1 MTGECPEGHF
11 EANTGNSES
20 RYVVRTSTVTD
31 VTSSLVVKA
40 PAAEV
45 SLPVGVGSLHPQ
57 RGLVRRTTRVV
68 LLALIPVVVVV
79 AFGRMR
85 DSLSGAV
92 GQVLVLG
99 PWPIM
104 ALGALWIA
112 MVLARGAVYRHTHR
126 DLRISHGV
134 VLDQVNLAATNGVPG
149 GSLLGIGLRYR
160 VSRSLGHSSESAG
173 LTVFASGQAFA
184 LGRWLVVVAVLGEIM
199 LTGRAT
205 QVDMG
210 ALVAAL
216 VALSSGVLV
225 WTVISSDSRSSRW
238 VVLAADRL
246 VRHLARVFPPARS
259 MNLERSA
266 ERVRSRASSLVRT
279 RGLALLLFGALSTL
293 AGAAMIL
300 VVIEALTPA
309 TSVDP
314 WIILRAYLLA
324 RVATSFIPTPG
335 GVGVLDGA
343 LTSGLVAAG
352 VDPSAA
358 IASVMVY
365 RAITWALP
373 IAFGSILYL
382 CWRARL
388 SADAD
393 VDADVHADVRD
404 VAPVVNVRDL
414 ADAA

>member
-1 MTGECPEGHF
+1 
-11 EANTGNSES
+11 
-20 RYVVRTSTVTD
+20 VVRTSTVTH
-31 VTSSLVVKA
+31 VTVSLVDKA
-40 PAAEV
+40 LAAEV
-45 SLPVGVGSLHPQ
+45 PLPVGVGPLHP
-57 RGLVRRTTRVV
+57 RHGFVRRTMRIV
-68 LLALIPVVVVV
+68 LLALVPVVVIV
-79 AFGRMR
+79 AFGRLR

-92 GQVLVLG
+92 GQVMVLG
-99 PWPIM
+99 PRPI
-104 ALGALWIA
+104 LVLVALWIA

-134 VLDQVNLAATNGVPG
+134 VLDQVNLAAVNGVPG
-149 GSLLGIGLRYR
+149 GSLLGIALRYR

-184 LGRWLVVVAVLGEIM
+184 LGRWLVVVAVLGDIM
-199 LTGRAT
+199 ITGRAT

-210 ALVAAL
+210 VLVAAL
-216 VALSSGVLV
+216 VALGSGVLV
-225 WTVISSDSRSSRW
+225 WAVISSDSRSSRW
-238 VVLAADRL
+238 LVSAADRL
-246 VRHLARVFPPARS
+246 VRRLAQFFPPARS
-259 MNLERSA
+259 INLERSA

-300 VVIEALTPA
+300 VVIKGLTPA
-309 TSVDP
+309 AAVDP
-314 WIILRAYLLA
+314 WTILRAYLLA

-343 LTSGLVAAG
+343 LTTGLVAAG

-358 IASVMVY
+358 MASVMVY
-365 RAITWALP
+365 RAITWAMP

-388 SADAD
+388 SADAE

-404 VAPVVNVRDL
+404 VVSVANNRDL